1 MKSVASTASPSLS
14 VLPFTSEVT
23 RKRSD
28 VYCFTINGGSIAA
41 KVCEQ
46 PDGSLYVTVGRLSQH
61 LKGKEEA
68 DDGGW
73 EDGWAERE
81 TEGRQGENWDGVESI

>member
-1 MKSVASTASPSLS
+1 
-14 VLPFTSEVT
+14 VT

-28 VYCFTINGGSIAA
+28 VYCFAINGGTIAA
-41 KVCEQ
+41 KVREQ

-68 DDGGW
+68 RRC
-73 EDGWAERE
+73 EAWAALN
-81 TEGRQGENWDGVESI
+81 EGEL

>member
-14 VLPFTSEVT
+14 VLPLASEVT

-41 KVCEQ
+41 KVREQ

-81 TEGRQGENWDGVESI
+81 TEGRQGENWDGVGSI

>member
-1 MKSVASTASPSLS
+1 MKSVASTSP
-14 VLPFTSEVT
+14 VLLPPGCSYQVT

-28 VYCFTINGGSIAA
+28 VYCFTINGGTIAA
-41 KVCEQ
+41 KVREQ

-68 DDGGW
+68 G
-73 EDGWAERE
+73 EAWAGKRK
-81 TEGRQGENWDGVESI
+81 GNYRRA